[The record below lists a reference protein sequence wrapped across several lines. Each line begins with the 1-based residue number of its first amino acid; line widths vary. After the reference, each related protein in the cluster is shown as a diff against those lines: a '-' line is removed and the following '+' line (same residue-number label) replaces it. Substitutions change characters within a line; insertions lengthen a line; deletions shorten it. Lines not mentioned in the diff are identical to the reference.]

1 MSSTDSN
8 IAAKMANLG
17 RQLAG
22 RVDQEFATLV
32 NAKEHLR
39 EELVASGDIL
49 RYESTVPDLPKSM
62 CAVDG
67 ARIRE
72 QVYAV
77 DLLYACAAAAD
88 ARFVTEKPKVEPLVW
103 ADAFRH
109 MDGTEALVQT
119 AMGALEVTVA
129 SRAPHEVVALDGSF
143 VTPIIA
149 LQSAL
154 FAKQPE
160 VRDAA
165 ADLLLDE
172 DLSPLKAFRA
182 LLEKPA
188 GALLALTKS
197 DSARAYADK
206 YAERFGI
213 RLGVSDRVLA
223 ATVLQPG
230 EMLAPRRM
238 FELAGQSLNEVK
250 GSAKVRRAADE
261 LAALI
266 SLTASRATAGN
277 ARTTYFKPHGAHTVI
292 RFEYFTPEGTD
303 AQTGNET
310 AMRFAAIINADTRAP
325 HLLEPFC
332 QYAVDAEVKTIS
344 TGARALKQS
353 MMANLPA
360 DRAAAYRT
368 LLAENYRTK

>member
-1 MSSTDSN
+1 MPSIDNN

-22 RVDQEFATLV
+22 RVDREFSSLV
-32 NAKEHLR
+32 DAKEQLR
-39 EELVASGDIL
+39 EDLLASGDIIS
-49 RYESTVPDLPKSM
+49 YASTVSDLPKSM

-77 DLLYACAAAAD
+77 DLIYACAAAAD
-88 ARFVTEKPKVEPLVW
+88 ARFVTEKPGVEPLVW

-119 AMGALEVTVA
+119 AMGALEVVVA

-160 VRDAA
+160 IRDAA
-165 ADLLLDE
+165 ADLLLDP
-172 DLSPLKAFRA
+172 DLAPLAAFRR
-182 LLEKPA
+182 LLDKPA
-188 GALLALTKS
+188 GSLLALTKS
-197 DSARAYADK
+197 DSAHKYVDK
-206 YAERFGI
+206 FAERFDM
-213 RLGVSDRVLA
+213 RLSVSDRVLA
-223 ATVLQPG
+223 AQILQPG
-230 EMLAPRRM
+230 EMLAPRRLL
-238 FELAGQSLNEVK
+238 ELAGQSVNDVK
-250 GSAKVRRAADE
+250 GSAKVRRAGDQ
-261 LAALI
+261 LAALV
-266 SLTASRATAGN
+266 ADVAARANAGN
-277 ARTTYFKPHGAHTVI
+277 ARTSYFKPHNAHTVI
-292 RFEYFTPEGTD
+292 RFEYFTEEGTD
-303 AQTGNET
+303 VATGNAT
-310 AMRFAAIINADTRAP
+310 AARFAAILNADTRAP

-360 DRAAAYRT
+360 ERAAAYRT